1 MKEPQIMEK
10 YKKHQL
16 LKDFWL
22 WILAFAIWFWI
33 SHYYQTWNIN
43 TDFLKADLNNS
54 IKIEGKSIVK
64 KENSKEK
71 KDISLEKIDD
81 NNIVLNFNKKIENP
95 TNISFT
101 LVYEKDKLNIKKITS
116 LGKNL
121 KIVTFE
127 TKPWFLVVSLTPLEK
142 NKNIFWK
149 IINLEIEKKFNL
161 GDNISFINISSAN
174 YEKNKKFYPITV
186 SWINVF

>member
-43 TDFLKADLNNS
+43 TNFLKADLNNS